1 MAAKDKEECEKQN
14 SGNDNTDDIVA
25 SIVAPPHT
33 YLGGVGAVVVESQR
47 ATSYAN
53 NAALKL
59 ATIVDKKGW

>member
-1 MAAKDKEECEKQN
+1 MRIKKKWPQKKEECEKK
-14 SGNDNTDDIVA
+14 NT

-47 ATSYAN
+47 AKSYAKN
-53 NAALKL
+53 VALKL

>member
-1 MAAKDKEECEKQN
+1 MCCKKEECEKQN
-14 SGNDNTDDIVA
+14 SGNDNTDIVA

-47 ATSYAN
+47 AISYAK

-59 ATIVDKKGW
+59 AAIVDKKGW